1 MINLY
6 LVYCIYKLD
15 IMKKL
20 LLLLIGLTVISC
32 SGSDDEGVVVRTTD
46 PFIGSWISEDE
57 VEYGTTIA
65 INSNG
70 TFTVDFIDD
79 DRMTGRWSNSGSDFS
94 LFNQTYTLV
103 YSDGDINTF
112 TAIFSED
119 FNSWAEDGITMT
131 RL

>member
-1 MINLY
+1 
-6 LVYCIYKLD
+6 
-15 IMKKL
+15 MKKI
-20 LLLLIGLTVISC
+20 LLLLIGLTIISC
-32 SGSDDEGVVVRTTD
+32 SSDDDDVVVRTTD

-57 VEYGTTIA
+57 DEYGTTIA

-112 TAIFSED
+112 TVIFSED
-119 FNSWAEDGITMT
+119 FNSWAEDGMTMT

>member
-1 MINLY
+1 
-6 LVYCIYKLD
+6 
-15 IMKKL
+15 MKKI
-20 LLLLIGLTVISC
+20 LLLLIGLTIISC
-32 SGSDDEGVVVRTTD
+32 SSDDDDVVVRTTD
-46 PFIGSWISEDE
+46 PFIGSWISEDEKE

-103 YSDGDINTF
+103 YSDGDINTV

-119 FNSWAEDGITMT
+119 FNSWAEDGMTMT